1 MTVKK
6 IAHLCPDEK
15 FIDIA
20 IDIFS
25 NIPNVKSDFY
35 VATDNTINLV
45 KNKNIK
51 IVDKS
56 IDTINEIN
64 AQSYDYVIIHSLY
77 FFRQKLL
84 ARLKPKI
91 IAITWGY
98 DIESDYTDF
107 IKMLIPLNLFKSYT
121 RKAISVRPIKE
132 KIQKVIKT
140 VDCKVRTWQKQYDK
154 LIKKISYMSTVL
166 PNEFDII
173 KEKYPY
179 LQYFPFDYMDPKANI
194 EFNFNTKINNNILV
208 GHSLLPTNNHIDI
221 LNLLEQRKIECN
233 AYIPLAY
240 PNGSFEQFNSESY
253 KNEIKKFSKN
263 LKYVH
268 PIFLENYMDKYEYF
282 KIIDNCSCATF
293 GQLRQEA
300 VGNINHLLYTGK
312 KIFMYQNSLN
322 YQYYSNYTKVFT
334 IDNDLI
340 SGIFDNYL
348 DYQYQQQNYNF
359 IHEKENYQKYI
370 ENLTNFFNDL
380 II

>member
-1 MTVKK
+1 MR

-25 NIPNVKSDFY
+25 NITNVKSDFY
-35 VATDNTINLV
+35 VATDNTVNLV

-56 IDTINEIN
+56 FKTIQEIN

-84 ARLKPKI
+84 AKLKPEI

-98 DIESDYTDF
+98 DIESDYSDF
-107 IKMLIPLNLFKSYT
+107 IKMVIPLNLFKPYT
-121 RKAISVRPIKE
+121 RKAISVRPINE
-132 KIQKVIKT
+132 KIQKVLKT
-140 VDCKVRTWQKQYDK
+140 IDCKIRTWQKQYDK

-173 KEKYPY
+173 KEKNQH
-179 LQYFPFDYMDPKANI
+179 LKNFAFDYMDPKANVD
-194 EFNFNTKINNNILV
+194 FNFNTNINNNILV
-208 GHSLLPTNNHIDI
+208 GNSLLPTNNHIDI
-221 LNLLEQRKIECN
+221 LNTLEQRKIKCN

-240 PNGSFEQFNSESY
+240 PNGSFEQFNSEFY
-253 KNEIKKFSKN
+253 KNEIKKFCNN

-268 PIFLENYMDKYEYF
+268 PIFLETYMDKYEYF
-282 KIIDNCSCATF
+282 KIIDNCSCAIF

-300 VGNINHLLYTGK
+300 TSNINHLLYTGK
-312 KIFMYQNSLN
+312 KIFMYKDGLD
-322 YQYYSNYTKVFT
+322 YQYYSKNAKIFT
-334 IDNDLI
+334 IDTELTFD
-340 SGIFDNYL
+340 IFDTYL
-348 DYQYQQQNYNF
+348 EYEYQEQNYNF
-359 IHEKENYQKYI
+359 IHNKENYQKYI
-370 ENLTNFFNDL
+370 ENLNNFFNNL
-380 II
+380 PYKY